1 MIAFLNS
8 KIRIIS
14 YNCRGWK
21 CTSNFVFNLLN
32 DCDICLIQA
41 HWLFKEQLQSLN
53 ISDEYSSTAVSG
65 MVSTEF
71 VAGRPFACGCAIL
84 YCKSL
89 FKFVTTINSSSKI
102 FCAISLTCSSMSI
115 LLICVYLPTNYSS
128 SQSHDLYLEDL
139 STH

>member
-1 MIAFLNS
+1 MIVFLNS

-32 DCDICLIQA
+32 DCDICLIQE

-53 ISDEYSSTAVSG
+53 ISDEYSSTVVSG

-71 VAGRPFACGCAIL
+71 IAGRPFVAVPYFIV
-84 YCKSL
+84 SL
-89 FKFVTTINSSSKI
+89 SLNSLQLLTRLQKYFVQ
-102 FCAISLTCSSMSI
+102 FH
-115 LLICVYLPTNYSS
+115 LPAPPCRSC
-128 SQSHDLYLEDL
+128 
-139 STH
+139 